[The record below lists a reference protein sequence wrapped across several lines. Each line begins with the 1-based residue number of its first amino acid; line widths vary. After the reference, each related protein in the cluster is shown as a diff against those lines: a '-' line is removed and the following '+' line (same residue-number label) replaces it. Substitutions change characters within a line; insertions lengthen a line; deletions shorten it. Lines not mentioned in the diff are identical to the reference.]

1 MNKPINDSM
10 YQQPATSTPQRRPQ
24 GKSNGRI
31 RNAKDCFFCVNNV
44 LNIDYKDARLLRRF
58 TSSHAKI
65 APTRRSGVCNW
76 HQRKLTTAIK
86 RARIMALLPFVIQ

>member
-1 MNKPINDSM
+1 MTPS
-10 YQQPATSTPQRRPQ
+10 YQSPSQQRRPQ
-24 GKSNGRI
+24 AKSNSGRI

-58 TSSHAKI
+58 MSSHAKV

-76 HQRKLTTAIK
+76 HQRKLATAIK